1 MNDWQLQF
9 KAWYDEHYS
18 GKSQTAF
25 VNDSGLARST
35 WKAYFLHP
43 VDLSKVSKKV
53 KQRLH
58 EITNLD
64 CFKSEPESV
73 VKKSVVEGDLVQQTV
88 SAFYSLAER
97 LENVKLSPE
106 LREQFAS
113 RLPKMDVGRVTA
125 LLHALYKSKGDF
137 DQWSLISGYNY
148 QGEQK

>member
-1 MNDWQLQF
+1 MDL
-9 KAWYDEHYS
+9 DRVS
-18 GKSQTAF
+18 GYAGSA
-25 VNDSGLARST
+25 G
-35 WKAYFLHP
+35 
-43 VDLSKVSKKV
+43 
-53 KQRLH
+53 
-58 EITNLD
+58 
-64 CFKSEPESV
+64 
-73 VKKSVVEGDLVQQTV
+73 
-88 SAFYSLAER
+88 AFYTLAER